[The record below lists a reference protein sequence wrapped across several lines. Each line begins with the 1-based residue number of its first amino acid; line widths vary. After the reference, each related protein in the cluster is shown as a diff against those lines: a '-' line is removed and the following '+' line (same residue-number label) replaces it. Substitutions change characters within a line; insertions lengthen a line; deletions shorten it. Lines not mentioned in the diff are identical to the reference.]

1 MVFLEKNEGID
12 IVRFGN
18 DRINALNVDTI
29 RPAIMRL
36 FDIPHSRAVI
46 DLSGVNYLDSTGFA
60 MFLHM
65 LRVARANYCTFRFC
79 SLTPAAQNLFDTLQL
94 NKVFDIY
101 SDFDSCLQSFVR
113 GGPA

>member
-1 MVFLEKNEGID
+1 MVFSEKQEGID
-12 IVRFGN
+12 IVRFRD

-29 RPAIMRL
+29 RPAIMSI
-36 FDIPHSRAVI
+36 FEIPHSRVVI

-60 MFLHM
+60 MFLHL
-65 LRVARANYCTFRFC
+65 LRVARTNYGTVRLCN
-79 SLTPAAQNLFDTLQL
+79 LTPPARNLFELLQL
-94 NKVFDIY
+94 DKAFDIY